1 MKKYFKFL
9 TICYLAVVVFT
20 ACSSEDLENKS
31 ETPQNAAQIQFS
43 FTEEDFDSDEEMTRA
58 ANSEDASHVTKDFGN
73 NLETDFSIERD
84 TTRTEQER
92 KLSTRAIAN
101 AHYTI
106 RAYQGTTLKDEM
118 RGTFNGNTFT
128 PDADSKDVMGL
139 AAGTYDFIAF
149 NDKVTPTATGF
160 TVTQAN
166 VATAFIGK
174 IKNRAISGKEMKIAF
189 LMKHVGCRV
198 RVKVNR
204 YARKIDY
211 RLFDDPGKFYST
223 TSVPET
229 VALDYMGENPI
240 VTATRPFSY
249 EYPVALGSV
258 YDYSPEQDARMGNE
272 WVYSAKSQWQYFLPG
287 TVLSNFKIDLPAY
300 TIYKKNAPAATYSLP
315 KAVRYNL
322 GTKIMIDFK
331 AVSNASYS
339 AKIRLVYTGYKYLFK
354 DGSVGTLKSVIDP
367 TTGWPTKQ
375 AVGFVIKENDGT
387 PHSGIAMLLR
397 DAEPGMGSAAADFP
411 YANSGYYPGTSS
423 TLPTAWNEMDG
434 YDKCYGTSGYYS
446 VRNTLAKQVAERQRH
461 VVYPIDTPPASFSEF
476 YVPSVGEWK
485 AFFDVLGFG
494 DAGVYTS
501 ASSLGGVGSDNE
513 VDPVLASYAST
524 AYCYQNTETG
534 KYSWSGVD
542 SEPNTFMSS
551 KSYWTCTEYNSYSL
565 SSAPFRVFFND
576 QGSQGISFGAFRE
589 SLGANPFTDTKAR
602 LRAFVHF

>member
-1 MKKYFKFL
+1 ML
-9 TICYLAVVVFT
+9 FT
-20 ACSSEDLENKS
+20 ACSSEDIEKG
-31 ETPQNAAQIQFS
+31 TDVPKNASQIKFS
-43 FTEEDFDSDEEMTRA
+43 FTEEDFDSDEELTRA
-58 ANSEDASHVTKDFGN
+58 AKPEDATQAVKDFGN
-73 NLETDFSIERD
+73 NLEVEYGLERD
-84 TTRTEQER
+84 PDHSAQD
-92 KLSTRAIAN
+92 KKAATRAIAN

-174 IKNRAISGKEMKIAF
+174 VKNLAISGKEIKLAF
-189 LMKHVGCRV
+189 QMKHVGCRV

-204 YARKIDY
+204 FAKKINY
-211 RLFDDPGKFYST
+211 RSYDSSGKFYST
-223 TSVPET
+223 TPVPET
-229 VALDYMGENPI
+229 VALDYMGENPV
-240 VTATRPFSY
+240 VTATRPFSQTY
-249 EYPVALGSV
+249 YRSV
-258 YDYSPEQDARMGNE
+258 GDVIDQPEQDAQRSNE
-272 WVYSAKSQWQYFLPG
+272 WVYSAKSDWQYFLPG

-300 TIYKKNAPAATYSLP
+300 TIYKKNAPAATYSIP
-315 KAVRYNL
+315 QSVRYNL

-339 AKIRLVYTGYKYLFK
+339 AKIRLVYTGYKYLFE

-387 PHSGIAMLLR
+387 PHSGMAMMLR
-397 DAEPGMGSAAADFP
+397 DADPGMNGYVYDFP
-411 YANSGYYPGTSS
+411 YADARFGYYPGTSS

-446 VRNTLAKQVAERQRH
+446 VRNTLAKQAAEHQRY
-461 VVYPIDTPPASFSEF
+461 VEYPAATPPASFSEF

-501 ASSLGGVGSDNE
+501 ASNSGQVGVYNE

-524 AYCYQNTETG
+524 AHCYQNTETG
-534 KYSWSGVD
+534 KYSWSGIGF
-542 SEPNTFMSS
+542 ETGTFMSS
-551 KSYWTCTEYNSYSL
+551 KSYWTCTECNYS
-565 SSAPFRVFFND
+565 SSAPFRVFFNY
-576 QGSQGISFGAFRE
+576 QGSQSIIFGAFQE
-589 SLGANPFTDTKAR
+589 SLSENAYTETKAR

>member
-92 KLSTRAIAN
+92 KLATRAIAN

-128 PDADSKDVMGL
+128 PDVDSKDVMGL

-204 YARKIDY
+204 YALKIDY
-211 RLFDDPGKFYST
+211 RIFDDFGKFYST

-229 VALDYMGENPI
+229 VALDYMGENPV

-258 YDYSPEQDARMGNE
+258 YDYSPEQDAQRSNE

-287 TVLSNFKIDLPAY
+287 TVLSNFKIDLPPFS
-300 TIYKKNAPAATYSLP
+300 IYKKNAPAATYSIP
-315 KAVRYNL
+315 QNVRYNL
-322 GTKIMIDFK
+322 DGTKTMVDFK

-367 TTGWPTKQ
+367 TTGWSTKE
-375 AVGFVIKENDGT
+375 AIGFVIKENDGT
-387 PHSGIAMLLR
+387 PHSGMAMMLN
-397 DAEPGMGSAAADFP
+397 DADPRIGVGGWGCP
-411 YANSGYYPGTSS
+411 YANSGYSPGTTSI
-423 TLPTAWNEMDG
+423 LPAAWNEMNG
-434 YDKCYGTSGYYS
+434 YEKCYDTSLYS
-446 VRNTLAKQVAERQRH
+446 PVRNTIVKQAAENQRY
-461 VVYPIDTPPASFSEF
+461 VVYPLGTPPASFSEF

-501 ASSLGGVGSDNE
+501 ASDLGGVGIYNE
-513 VDPVLASYAST
+513 VDPVLASYASS
-524 AYCYQNTETG
+524 AICSLNIQTG
-534 KYSWSGVD
+534 KYLWSGMGHE
-542 SEPNTFMSS
+542 SMNFMGS
-551 KSYWTCTEYNSYSL
+551 KSYWTCTEFDYVTQ
-565 SSAPFRVFFND
+565 APFRVFCNNRTF
-576 QGSQGISFGAFRE
+576 SFHAFQE
-589 SLGANPFTDTKAR
+589 SLSENAYTETKAR

>member
-92 KLSTRAIAN
+92 KLATRAIAN

-229 VALDYMGENPI
+229 VALDYMGENPV

-258 YDYSPEQDARMGNE
+258 YDYSPEQDAQRSNE

-300 TIYKKNAPAATYSLP
+300 TIYKKNAPAATYSIP
-315 KAVRYNL
+315 QNVRYNL
-322 GTKIMIDFK
+322 DGTKTMSDFK

-367 TTGWPTKQ
+367 TTGWSTKEPI
-375 AVGFVIKENDGT
+375 GFVIKENDGT
-387 PHSGIAMLLR
+387 PHSGMAMMLN
-397 DAEPGMGSAAADFP
+397 DADPRIGVGGWGCP
-411 YANSGYYPGTSS
+411 YANSGYSPGTTSI
-423 TLPTAWNEMDG
+423 LPAAWNEMNG
-434 YDKCYGTSGYYS
+434 YEKCYDTSLYS
-446 VRNTLAKQVAERQRH
+446 PVRNTIVKQVAENQRY
-461 VVYPIDTPPASFSEF
+461 VVYPVGTPPASFSEF

-501 ASSLGGVGSDNE
+501 ASDLGGVGIYNE

-524 AYCYQNTETG
+524 AWCHKNIQTG
-534 KYSWSGVD
+534 KYSWNGSG
-542 SEPNTFMSS
+542 SEPSTFMTS
-551 KSYWTCTEYNSYSL
+551 KSYWTCTEYNYVYQ
-565 SSAPFRVFFND
+565 APFRVFCNNRTF
-576 QGSQGISFGAFRE
+576 SFHAFQE
-589 SLGANPFTDTKAR
+589 SLSENAYTETKAR

>member
-174 IKNRAISGKEMKIAF
+174 AKAVPISGKEMKIAF

-229 VALDYMGENPI
+229 VALDYMGENPV

-258 YDYSPEQDARMGNE
+258 YDYSPEQDAQRSNE

-300 TIYKKNAPAATYSLP
+300 TIYKKNAPAATYSIP
-315 KAVRYNL
+315 QNVRYNL
-322 GTKIMIDFK
+322 DGTKTMSDFK

-367 TTGWPTKQ
+367 TTGWSTKEPI
-375 AVGFVIKENDGT
+375 GFVIKENDGT
-387 PHSGIAMLLR
+387 PHSGMAMMLN
-397 DAEPGMGSAAADFP
+397 DADPRIGVGGWGCP
-411 YANSGYYPGTSS
+411 YANSGYSPGTTSI
-423 TLPTAWNEMDG
+423 LPAAWNEMNG
-434 YDKCYGTSGYYS
+434 YEKCYDTSLYS
-446 VRNTLAKQVAERQRH
+446 PVRNTIVKQVAENQRY
-461 VVYPIDTPPASFSEF
+461 VVYPVGTPPASFSEF

-501 ASSLGGVGSDNE
+501 ASDLGGVGIYYE
-513 VDPVLASYAST
+513 VDPVLASYASS
-524 AYCYQNTETG
+524 AICSLNIQTG
-534 KYSWSGVD
+534 KYLWSGMGHE
-542 SEPNTFMSS
+542 SMNFMGS
-551 KSYWTCTEYNSYSL
+551 KSYWTCTEFDYVTQ
-565 SSAPFRVFFND
+565 APFRVFCNNRTF
-576 QGSQGISFGAFRE
+576 SFHAFQE
-589 SLGANPFTDTKAR
+589 SLSENAYTETKAR

>member
-9 TICYLAVVVFT
+9 TICYLAVVVFA

-128 PDADSKDVMGL
+128 PDADSKNVMGL

-174 IKNRAISGKEMKIAF
+174 KKNLAISGKEMKIAF

-229 VALDYMGENPI
+229 VALDYMGENPV

-258 YDYSPEQDARMGNE
+258 YDYPPEQDAQRSNE

-300 TIYKKNAPAATYSLP
+300 TIYKKNAPAATYSIP
-315 KAVRYNL
+315 QNVRYNL
-322 GTKIMIDFK
+322 DGTKTMSDFK

-367 TTGWPTKQ
+367 TTGWSTKEPI
-375 AVGFVIKENDGT
+375 GFVIKENDGT
-387 PHSGIAMLLR
+387 PHSGMAMMLN
-397 DAEPGMGSAAADFP
+397 DADPRIGVGGWGCP
-411 YANSGYYPGTSS
+411 YANSGYSPGTTSI
-423 TLPTAWNEMDG
+423 LPAAWNEMNG
-434 YDKCYGTSGYYS
+434 YEKCYDTSLYS
-446 VRNTLAKQVAERQRH
+446 PVRNTIVKQAAKNQRY
-461 VVYPIDTPPASFSEF
+461 VVYPVGTPPASFSEF

-501 ASSLGGVGSDNE
+501 DSDLGGVGIYNE

-524 AYCYQNTETG
+524 AWCHKNIQTG
-534 KYSWSGVD
+534 KYSWNGSG
-542 SEPNTFMSS
+542 SEPSTFMTS
-551 KSYWTCTEYNSYSL
+551 KSYWTCTEYDYVYQ
-565 SSAPFRVFFND
+565 APFRVFCNNRAF
-576 QGSQGISFGAFRE
+576 SFHAFQE
-589 SLGANPFTDTKAR
+589 SLSENAYTETKAR

>member
-92 KLSTRAIAN
+92 KLATRAIAN

-174 IKNRAISGKEMKIAF
+174 KKNLAISGKEMKIAF

-249 EYPVALGSV
+249 EYPVALGST
-258 YDYSPEQDARMGNE
+258 YDYSPEQDARMSNE

-287 TVLSNFKIDLPAY
+287 TVLSNFKIDLPPFS
-300 TIYKKNAPAATYSLP
+300 IYKKNAPAATYSIP
-315 KAVRYNL
+315 QSVRYNL
-322 GTKIMIDFK
+322 GTKTMVDFK

-354 DGSVGTLKSVIDP
+354 DGSVGTLKSVVDP
-367 TTGWPTKQ
+367 TTGRPTKE
-375 AVGFVIKENDGT
+375 AIGFVIKENDGT
-387 PHSGIAMLLR
+387 PHSGMAMMLN
-397 DAEPGMGSAAADFP
+397 DADPRIGVGGWECP
-411 YANSGYYPGTSS
+411 YANSGYSPGTTSI
-423 TLPTAWNEMDG
+423 LPAAWNEMNG
-434 YDKCYGTSGYYS
+434 YEKCYDTSLYS
-446 VRNTLAKQVAERQRH
+446 PVRNTIVKQAAENQYY
-461 VVYPIDTPPASFSEF
+461 VVYPVGTPPASFSEF

-501 ASSLGGVGSDNE
+501 DKSLGGVGSYNE
-513 VDPVLASYAST
+513 VDPVLASYASS
-524 AYCYQNTETG
+524 AICRLNIQTG
-534 KYSWSGVD
+534 KYLWSGMGHE
-542 SEPNTFMSS
+542 SMNFMGS
-551 KSYWTCTEYNSYSL
+551 KSYWTCTEFDYVTQ
-565 SSAPFRVFFND
+565 APFRVFCNNRTF
-576 QGSQGISFGAFRE
+576 SFHAFQE
-589 SLGANPFTDTKAR
+589 SLSENAYTETKAR

>member
-1 MKKYFKFL
+1 MML
-9 TICYLAVVVFT
+9 FT
-20 ACSSEDLENKS
+20 ACSSEDIEKG
-31 ETPQNAAQIQFS
+31 TDVPKNASQIKFS
-43 FTEEDFDSDEEMTRA
+43 FTEEDFDSDEELTRA
-58 ANSEDASHVTKDFGN
+58 AKPEDAAQAVKDFGN
-73 NLETDFSIERD
+73 NLEVEYGLERD
-84 TTRTEQER
+84 PDHSAQD
-92 KLSTRAIAN
+92 KKAATRAIVN

-174 IKNRAISGKEMKIAF
+174 IKNLAISGKEIKLAF
-189 LMKHVGCRV
+189 QMKHVGCRV

-211 RLFDDPGKFYST
+211 RPFDDPGKFYST
-223 TSVPET
+223 TPVPET
-229 VALDYMGENPI
+229 VALDYMGENPV

-249 EYPVALGSV
+249 VYPVAVG
-258 YDYSPEQDARMGNE
+258 YSSDAPEQDAQRSHE
-272 WVYSAKSQWQYFLPG
+272 WVYSAKAQWQYFLPG
-287 TVLSNFKIDLPAY
+287 TVLSNFKIDLPPY
-300 TIYKKNAPAATYSLP
+300 SIYKKNAPAATYSLP

-339 AKIRLVYTGYKYLFK
+339 AKIRLVYTGYKYLFE

-367 TTGWPTKQ
+367 TTGWPTKR

-387 PHSGIAMLLR
+387 PHSGMAMLLR
-397 DAEPGMGSAAADFP
+397 DAEPGISGTTWDFP

-446 VRNTLAKQVAERQRH
+446 VRNTLAKQVAERQR
-461 VVYPIDTPPASFSEF
+461 YAEPFLSATPPASFSEF

-485 AFFDVLGFG
+485 AFFEVLGFG

-501 ASSLGGVGSDNE
+501 ASNSGGVGIYNE

-524 AYCYQNTETG
+524 ARCYQNTETG
-534 KYSWSGVD
+534 KYSWSGDD

-551 KSYWTCTEYNSYSL
+551 KSYWTCTECNYSPTQ
-565 SSAPFRVFFND
+565 APFRVFFNYH
-576 QGSQGISFGAFRE
+576 GNQGISFDAFQE
-589 SLGANPFTDTKAR
+589 SLSENPYTDTKAR

>member
-1 MKKYFKFL
+1 MKKYLKL
-9 TICYLAVVVFT
+9 SMISCLAMMLFT
-20 ACSSEDLENKS
+20 ACSSEDIEKG
-31 ETPQNAAQIQFS
+31 TDVPKNASQIKFS
-43 FTEEDFDSDEEMTRA
+43 FTEEDFDSDEELTRA
-58 ANSEDASHVTKDFGN
+58 AKPEDATQAVKDFGN
-73 NLETDFSIERD
+73 NLEVEYGLERD
-84 TTRTEQER
+84 PDHSAQD
-92 KLSTRAIAN
+92 KKAATRAIAN

-174 IKNRAISGKEMKIAF
+174 KKNLAISGKEMKIAF

-211 RLFDDPGKFYST
+211 RPFDDLGKFYST
-223 TSVPET
+223 TPVPET
-229 VALDYMGENPI
+229 VALDYMGENPV

-249 EYPVALGSV
+249 VYPVAVG
-258 YDYSPEQDARMGNE
+258 YSSDAPEQDAQRSNE
-272 WVYSAKSQWQYFLPG
+272 WVYSAESGWQYFLPG

-300 TIYKKNAPAATYSLP
+300 TIYKKNAPAATYSIP
-315 KAVRYNL
+315 QNVRYNL
-322 GTKIMIDFK
+322 DGTKTMSDFK

-367 TTGWPTKQ
+367 TTGWSTKEPI
-375 AVGFVIKENDGT
+375 GFVIKENDGT
-387 PHSGIAMLLR
+387 PHSGMAMMLN
-397 DAEPGMGSAAADFP
+397 DANPRIGVGGWECP
-411 YANSGYYPGTSS
+411 YANSGYSPGITSI
-423 TLPTAWNEMDG
+423 LPAAWNEMNG
-434 YDKCYGTSGYYS
+434 YEKCYDNSLYS
-446 VRNTLAKQVAERQRH
+446 PVRNTIVKRAAENQRY
-461 VVYPIDTPPASFSEF
+461 VEYPVGTPPASFSEF

-501 ASSLGGVGSDNE
+501 ASDLGGVGIYNE
-513 VDPVLASYAST
+513 VDPVLASYASS
-524 AYCYQNTETG
+524 AICSLNIQTG
-534 KYSWSGVD
+534 KYLWSGMGHE
-542 SEPNTFMSS
+542 SMNFMGS
-551 KSYWTCTEYNSYSL
+551 KSYWTCTEFDYVTQ
-565 SSAPFRVFFND
+565 APFRVFCNNRTFSFHA
-576 QGSQGISFGAFRE
+576 SQE
-589 SLGANPFTDTKAR
+589 SLSENAYTETKAR

>member
-1 MKKYFKFL
+1 MKKYLKL
-9 TICYLAVVVFT
+9 SMISCLAMMLFT
-20 ACSSEDLENKS
+20 ACSSEDIEKGS
-31 ETPQNAAQIQFS
+31 DVPKNASQIKFS
-43 FTEEDFDSDEEMTRA
+43 FTEEDFDSDEELTRA
-58 ANSEDASHVTKDFGN
+58 AKPEDAAQAVKDFGN
-73 NLETDFSIERD
+73 NLEVEYGLERD
-84 TTRTEQER
+84 PDHSAQD
-92 KLSTRAIAN
+92 KKAATRAIAN

-174 IKNRAISGKEMKIAF
+174 IKNLAISGKEQKIAF

-211 RLFDDPGKFYST
+211 RPFDDPGKFYST
-223 TSVPET
+223 TPVPET
-229 VALDYMGENPI
+229 VALDYMGENPV

-249 EYPVALGSV
+249 V
-258 YDYSPEQDARMGNE
+258 YDVAVGFRNDVPEQDAQRSNE
-272 WVYSAKSQWQYFLPG
+272 WVYSAKGYWQYFLPG
-287 TVLSNFKIDLPAY
+287 TVLSNLRIDLPPFS
-300 TIYKKNAPAATYSLP
+300 IYKKNAPAATYSIP
-315 KAVRYNL
+315 QNVRYNL
-322 GTKIMIDFK
+322 DGTKTMSDFK

-367 TTGWPTKQ
+367 TTGWSTKEPI
-375 AVGFVIKENDGT
+375 GFVIKENDGT
-387 PHSGIAMLLR
+387 PHSGMAMMLR
-397 DAEPGMGSAAADFP
+397 DADTNSGDGECL
-411 YANSGYYPGTSS
+411 YANTGYSPGTSS
-423 TLPTAWNEMDG
+423 ILPAAWNEMNG
-434 YDKCYGTSGYYS
+434 YEKCYGTSPYS
-446 VRNTLAKQVAERQRH
+446 PVQNTIVKQTAEMQRGRAN
-461 VVYPIDTPPASFSEF
+461 IFGLTPLPASVSEF

-501 ASSLGGVGSDNE
+501 NKSLGGVGHDYE
-513 VDPVLASYAST
+513 VDPVLASYACT
-524 AYCYQNTETG
+524 AWCYKNLQTG
-534 KYSWSGVD
+534 KYTWSGMGD
-542 SEPNTFMSS
+542 DLKNFMTS
-551 KSYWTCTEYNSYSL
+551 KSYWTCTECGDIF
-565 SSAPFRVFFND
+565 SSAPFRVFFNYH
-576 QGSQGISFGAFRE
+576 GSQGVSFGAYQE
-589 SLGANPFTDTKAR
+589 SLSENPFTDTKAH
-602 LRAFVHF
+602 LRAFYHF

>member
-1 MKKYFKFL
+1 MKKYLKL
-9 TICYLAVVVFT
+9 SMISCLAMMLFT
-20 ACSSEDLENKS
+20 ACSSEDIEK
-31 ETPQNAAQIQFS
+31 ETDVPKNASQIKFS
-43 FTEEDFDSDEEMTRA
+43 FTEEDFDSDEELTRA
-58 ANSEDASHVTKDFGN
+58 AKSEDATQAVKDFGN
-73 NLETDFSIERD
+73 NLEVEYGLERD
-84 TTRTEQER
+84 PDHSAQD
-92 KLSTRAIAN
+92 KKAATRAIAN

-174 IKNRAISGKEMKIAF
+174 KKKLAISGKEMKIAF

-223 TSVPET
+223 TPVPET
-229 VALDYMGENPI
+229 VALDYMGENPV

-249 EYPVALGSV
+249 EYPVPLGSA
-258 YDYSPEQDARMGNE
+258 YDYSPEQDAQMSNE

-287 TVLSNFKIDLPAY
+287 TVLSNFKIDLPPFS
-300 TIYKKNAPAATYSLP
+300 IYKKNAPAATYSIP
-315 KAVRYNL
+315 QNVRYNL
-322 GTKIMIDFK
+322 DGTKTMSDFK

-354 DGSVGTLKSVIDP
+354 DGSVGTLKSAIDP
-367 TTGWPTKQ
+367 TTGWSTKE
-375 AVGFVIKENDGT
+375 VIGFVIKENDGT
-387 PHSGIAMLLR
+387 PHSGMAMLLQ
-397 DAEPGMGSAAADFP
+397 DAAPGMSGWDFP

-446 VRNTLAKQVAERQRH
+446 VRNTLAKQVAERQR
-461 VVYPIDTPPASFSEF
+461 YAEPFLSATPPASFSEF

-501 ASSLGGVGSDNE
+501 ASNLGGVGSNNE

-524 AYCYQNTETG
+524 AWCHKNIQTG
-534 KYSWSGVD
+534 KYSWSGMD
-542 SEPNTFMSS
+542 GETLTFMSS
-551 KSYWTCTEYNSYSL
+551 KSYWTCTECNYSPTQ
-565 SSAPFRVFFND
+565 APFRVFCNNRTF
-576 QGSQGISFGAFRE
+576 SFHAFQE
-589 SLGANPFTDTKAR
+589 SLSENPYTDTKAR

>member
-92 KLSTRAIAN
+92 KLATRAIAN

-128 PDADSKDVMGL
+128 PDVDSKDVMGL

-204 YARKIDY
+204 YALKIDY
-211 RLFDDPGKFYST
+211 RIFDDFGKFYST

-229 VALDYMGENPI
+229 VALDYMGENPV

-258 YDYSPEQDARMGNE
+258 YDYSPEQDAQRSNE

-287 TVLSNFKIDLPAY
+287 TVLSNFKIDLPPFS
-300 TIYKKNAPAATYSLP
+300 IYKKNAPAATYSIP
-315 KAVRYNL
+315 QNVRYNL
-322 GTKIMIDFK
+322 DGTKTMVDFK

-367 TTGWPTKQ
+367 TTGWSTKE
-375 AVGFVIKENDGT
+375 AIGFVIKENDGT
-387 PHSGIAMLLR
+387 PHSGMAMMLN
-397 DAEPGMGSAAADFP
+397 DADPRIGVGGWGCP
-411 YANSGYYPGTSS
+411 YANSGYSPGTTSI
-423 TLPTAWNEMDG
+423 LPAAWNEMNG
-434 YDKCYGTSGYYS
+434 YEKCYDTSLYS
-446 VRNTLAKQVAERQRH
+446 PVRNTIVKQAAENQCY
-461 VVYPIDTPPASFSEF
+461 VVYPLGTPPASFSEF

-501 ASSLGGVGSDNE
+501 ASDLGGVGIYNE
-513 VDPVLASYAST
+513 VDPVLASYASS
-524 AYCYQNTETG
+524 AICRLNIQTG
-534 KYSWSGVD
+534 KYLWSGMGHE
-542 SEPNTFMSS
+542 SMNFMTS
-551 KSYWTCTEYNSYSL
+551 KSYWTCTEYDYVYQ
-565 SSAPFRVFFND
+565 APFRVFCNNRTF
-576 QGSQGISFGAFRE
+576 SFHAFQE
-589 SLGANPFTDTKAR
+589 SLSENAYTETKAR

>member
-1 MKKYFKFL
+1 MKKYLKL
-9 TICYLAVVVFT
+9 SMISCLAMMLFT
-20 ACSSEDLENKS
+20 ACSSEDIEKG
-31 ETPQNAAQIQFS
+31 TDVPKNASQIKFS
-43 FTEEDFDSDEEMTRA
+43 FTEEDFDSDEELTRA
-58 ANSEDASHVTKDFGN
+58 AKPEDVAQAVKDFGN
-73 NLETDFSIERD
+73 NLEVEYGLERD
-84 TTRTEQER
+84 PDHSAQD
-92 KLSTRAIAN
+92 KKAATRAIAN

-128 PDADSKDVMGL
+128 PDVDSKDVMGL

-149 NDKVTPTATGF
+149 NDKVTHTATGF

-174 IKNRAISGKEMKIAF
+174 IKNLAISGKEIKIAF

-211 RLFDDPGKFYST
+211 RPFDDPGKFYSIT
-223 TSVPET
+223 PVPET
-229 VALDYMGENPI
+229 VALDYMGENPV

-249 EYPVALGSV
+249 EYPVAVGSSTG
-258 YDYSPEQDARMGNE
+258 DIPEQDAQRSNE
-272 WVYSAKSQWQYFLPG
+272 WVYSAKRDWQYFLPG
-287 TVLSNFKIDLPAY
+287 TVLSNFKIDLPPFS
-300 TIYKKNAPAATYSLP
+300 IYKKNAPAATYSIP
-315 KAVRYNL
+315 QAVRYNL
-322 GTKIMIDFK
+322 GTKIMVDFK

-339 AKIRLVYTGYKYLFK
+339 AKIRLVYTGYKYLFE
-354 DGSVGTLKSVIDP
+354 DGSVGTLKSVVDP

-387 PHSGIAMLLR
+387 PHSGMAMLLR
-397 DAEPGMGSAAADFP
+397 DAAPGISGTTWDFP

-446 VRNTLAKQVAERQRH
+446 VRNTLAKQVAERQR
-461 VVYPIDTPPASFSEF
+461 YAEPFLSATPPASFSEF

-485 AFFDVLGFG
+485 AFFEVLGFG

-501 ASSLGGVGSDNE
+501 ASNLGGVGIYNE

-524 AYCYQNTETG
+524 AWCHKDTETG
-534 KYSWSGVD
+534 KYSWSGGG
-542 SEPNTFMSS
+542 SELNTFMSS
-551 KSYWTCTEYNSYSL
+551 KSYWTCTECNYS
-565 SSAPFRVFFND
+565 SSAPFRVFFNY
-576 QGSQGISFGAFRE
+576 QGNQGISFGAFRE
-589 SLGANPFTDTKAR
+589 SLGENPYTDTKAR

>member
-1 MKKYFKFL
+1 MKKYLKL
-9 TICYLAVVVFT
+9 SMISCLAMMLFT
-20 ACSSEDLENKS
+20 ACSSEDIEKGS
-31 ETPQNAAQIQFS
+31 DVPKNASQIKFS
-43 FTEEDFDSDEEMTRA
+43 FTEEDFDSDEELTRA
-58 ANSEDASHVTKDFGN
+58 AKPEDAAQAVKDFGN
-73 NLETDFSIERD
+73 NLEVEYGLERD
-84 TTRTEQER
+84 PDHSAQD
-92 KLSTRAIAN
+92 KKAATRAIAN

-128 PDADSKDVMGL
+128 PDADSKDMMGL

-149 NDKVTPTATGF
+149 NDKVTPTGTGF

-174 IKNRAISGKEMKIAF
+174 IKNLAISGKEQKIAF

-211 RLFDDPGKFYST
+211 RPFDDPGKFYST
-223 TSVPET
+223 TPVPET
-229 VALDYMGENPI
+229 VALDYMGENPV

-249 EYPVALGSV
+249 EYPVAVGFRNDV
-258 YDYSPEQDARMGNE
+258 PEQDAQRSNE
-272 WVYSAKSQWQYFLPG
+272 WVYSAKGYWQYFLPG
-287 TVLSNFKIDLPAY
+287 TVLSNFKIDLPPFS
-300 TIYKKNAPAATYSLP
+300 IYKKNAPAATYSIP
-315 KAVRYNL
+315 QNVRYNL
-322 GTKIMIDFK
+322 DGTKTMSDFK

-367 TTGWPTKQ
+367 TTGWSTKEPI
-375 AVGFVIKENDGT
+375 GFVIKENDGT
-387 PHSGIAMLLR
+387 PHSGMAMMLD
-397 DAEPGMGSAAADFP
+397 DADPRIGVGGWGCP
-411 YANSGYYPGTSS
+411 YANSGYSPGTTSI
-423 TLPTAWNEMDG
+423 LPAAWNEMNG
-434 YDKCYGTSGYYS
+434 YEKCYDNSLYS
-446 VRNTLAKQVAERQRH
+446 PVRYTIVKQAAENQRY
-461 VVYPIDTPPASFSEF
+461 VEYPVGTPPASFSEF

-501 ASSLGGVGSDNE
+501 ASDLGGVGIYNE

-524 AYCYQNTETG
+524 AWCHKNIQTG
-534 KYSWSGVD
+534 KYSWNGSD
-542 SEPNTFMSS
+542 SEPSTFMTS
-551 KSYWTCTEYNSYSL
+551 KSYWTCTEYNYVYQ
-565 SSAPFRVFFND
+565 APFRVFCNNRTF
-576 QGSQGISFGAFRE
+576 SFHAFQE
-589 SLGANPFTDTKAR
+589 SLSENAYTETKAR

>member
-1 MKKYFKFL
+1 MKKYLKL
-9 TICYLAVVVFT
+9 SMISCLAMMLFT
-20 ACSSEDLENKS
+20 ACSSEDIEKGT
-31 ETPQNAAQIQFS
+31 EVPKNASQIKFS
-43 FTEEDFDSDEEMTRA
+43 FTEEDFDSDEELTRA
-58 ANSEDASHVTKDFGN
+58 AKPEDAAQAVKDFGN
-73 NLETDFSIERD
+73 NLEVEYGLERD
-84 TTRTEQER
+84 PDHSAQD
-92 KLSTRAIAN
+92 KKAATRAIAN

-174 IKNRAISGKEMKIAF
+174 IKNRAISGKEIKLAF
-189 LMKHVGCRV
+189 QMKHVGCRV

-211 RLFDDPGKFYST
+211 RPFDDPGKFYST
-223 TSVPET
+223 IPVPET
-229 VALDYMGENPI
+229 VALDYMGENPV

-249 EYPVALGSV
+249 VYPVAVGYIS
-258 YDYSPEQDARMGNE
+258 DAPEQDAKRSNE
-272 WVYSAKSQWQYFLPG
+272 WVYSAETQWQYFLPG
-287 TVLSNFKIDLPAY
+287 TVLSNFKIDLPPY
-300 TIYKKNAPAATYSLP
+300 SIYKKNAPAATYSLP

-375 AVGFVIKENDGT
+375 AIGFVIKENDGT
-387 PHSGIAMLLR
+387 PHSGMAMLLQ
-397 DAEPGMGSAAADFP
+397 DAEPGMGFGGADFP

-434 YDKCYGTSGYYS
+434 YEKCYGTSGYYS
-446 VRNTLAKQVAERQRH
+446 VRNTLAKQVAERQRY
-461 VVYPIDTPPASFSEF
+461 VEPFLSATPPASFSEF
-476 YVPSVGEWK
+476 YVPSIGEWK
-485 AFFDVLGFG
+485 AFFEVLGFG

-501 ASSLGGVGSDNE
+501 SSDLGGVGLDYK
-513 VDPVLASYAST
+513 VDPVLASYACT
-524 AYCYQNTETG
+524 AWCHQDTETG
-534 KYSWSGVD
+534 KYTWSGSD
-542 SEPNTFMSS
+542 NELNTFMTS
-551 KSYWTCTEYNSYSL
+551 KSYWTCTEYNYGAR
-565 SSAPFRVFFND
+565 APFRVFFNY
-576 QGSQGISFGAFRE
+576 QGNNRTIMFGAFQE
-589 SLGANPFTDTKAR
+589 SLSENAYTESKAR
-602 LRAFVHF
+602 LRTFVHF